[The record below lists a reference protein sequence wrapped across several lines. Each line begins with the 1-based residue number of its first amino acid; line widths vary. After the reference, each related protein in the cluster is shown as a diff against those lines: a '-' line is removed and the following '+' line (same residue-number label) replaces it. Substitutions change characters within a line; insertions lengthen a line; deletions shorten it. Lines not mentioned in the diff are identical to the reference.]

1 MEAKD
6 GELENGRQFAYEEEF
21 AHYDLCCHGNGRLLV
36 IVTHP
41 KCDFASFFPTKC
53 DEVAIVCVHT
63 NMMIGRQ
70 ALVRLA
76 LLLILHGFMKN

>member
-6 GELENGRQFAYEEEF
+6 GELENGGQFAYEEEF

-41 KCDFASFFPTKC
+41 KCDLASFFSTKY
-53 DEVAIVCVHT
+53 DEVAIVCT